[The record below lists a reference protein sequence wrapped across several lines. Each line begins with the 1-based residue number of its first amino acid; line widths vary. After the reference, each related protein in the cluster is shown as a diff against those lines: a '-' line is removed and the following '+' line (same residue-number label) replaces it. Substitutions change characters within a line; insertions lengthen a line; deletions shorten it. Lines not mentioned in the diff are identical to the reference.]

1 MVDVVWSQDSDC
13 LMFGCELWIYDDR
26 IAKKKGDTDR
36 SKENTKKNGKFA
48 RVVKACDMKEKYGLD
63 REGLVL
69 FAMLAGGDY
78 DEKGLPQC
86 GPSTALAAVKK
97 GLGQSLCA
105 CRNQR
110 DCDIWSAELAAFLLT
125 APRARS
131 IIVPPGFPEHKTL
144 VKYHKPKVST
154 DEVLLNSSRL
164 NLDYLRPIQ
173 ELELLKVTSERFNIW
188 GRLYMNWIG
197 PVLLTRWLAA
207 RDSSLPKELV
217 HDIKL
222 AKRRAKKTDHEL
234 PTRSL
239 ERKLTFSPFD
249 LTALK
254 RADFE
259 GERLGHW
266 NGDRETLFDPAHRVE
281 WEMPNYWLEE
291 VLPTDVL
298 DPPPPSPKPKAT
310 PKRKRQ
316 ADDAELITGAL
327 TTTKRK
333 RKTKANDS
341 SATKAPST
349 ARLKGPSRPK
359 LPSSAS
365 ATPSRPHKF
374 RPLSAATRAIL
385 DSTELSD
392 SENDDALPLPS
403 SMRSQEPQS
412 MRSTASYIVDL
423 DSPEPT
429 DDETDLPVLSQQ
441 GSTAPSRVG
450 PAIGAMPFEV
460 PDEEDEDL
468 QLALRLSMQEQA
480 APSSSPCRGSKHESI
495 FAMREA
501 GRVVHGLSMP
511 AWLLDQST
519 SHDTSSPTSY
529 ASTREAPTAISYRPG
544 RSTRFTLPGVIGG
557 EPASVPDWSSTT
569 PAIVPAKPAKV
580 TRPYAGGTTH
590 SGPAV
595 LETANPT
602 AAETRAA
609 RLRHFAATSTSTT
622 APIKNVSKPVSLP
635 LVATLPKR
643 ATSSYQIPVSADCID
658 LTDD

>member
-1 MVDVVWSQDSDC
+1 MVDAVWSQDSDC
-13 LMFGCELWIYDDR
+13 LMFGCELWIRDDR
-26 IAKKKGDTDR
+26 ITKEKGNTDR

-48 RVVKACDMKEKYGLD
+48 RVVKARDMKEKYGLD

-131 IIVPPGFPEHKTL
+131 IIFPPGFPEYKTL
-144 VKYHKPKVST
+144 VKYYKPKVSA

-188 GRLYMNWIG
+188 GRLYMNWVG

-207 RDSSLPKELV
+207 RDPSLPKELV

-222 AKRRAKKTDHEL
+222 AKRRAKKTDDQL
-234 PTRSL
+234 PTRPL

-259 GERLGHW
+259 GERLGYW
-266 NGDRETLFDPAHRVE
+266 NGDREDLFDPAHRVE
-281 WEMPNYWLEE
+281 WEMPNYWLDKI
-291 VLPTDVL
+291 LPVDVL
-298 DPPPPSPKPKAT
+298 DPPATAPKPKAT

-316 ADDAELITGAL
+316 ADAAEPNTGAS

-333 RKTKANDS
+333 RKTKATDS
-341 SATKAPST
+341 SATKAPAT
-349 ARLKGPSRPK
+349 ARLRAPSRPK

-365 ATPSRPHKF
+365 ATPSKF

-385 DSTELSD
+385 DFTELSD

-403 SMRSQEPQS
+403 SMRTQEPQS
-412 MRSTASYIVDL
+412 IRSTASHIVDL
-423 DSPEPT
+423 GSPEPS
-429 DDETDLPVLSQQ
+429 DDETDLPVLSQR
-441 GSTAPSRVG
+441 STALSRVD
-450 PAIGAMPFEV
+450 PAIGPMPFEV
-460 PDEEDEDL
+460 SDEEDKDL

-480 APSSSPCRGSKHESI
+480 ALSSSPCRRSKHESI

-501 GRVVHGLSMP
+501 GRVVHGISMP
-511 AWLLDQST
+511 AWSLDQPT
-519 SHDTSSPTSY
+519 SHNTSSPTSR
-529 ASTREAPTAISYRPG
+529 ASTREAPSAISYQSGRPA
-544 RSTRFTLPGVIGG
+544 RVTLPGVIGV
-557 EPASVPDWSSTT
+557 EPARVPDWSSTT
-569 PAIVPAKPAKV
+569 PAIIPAKPAKV
-580 TRPYAGGTTH
+580 TRPYAGDTTYN
-590 SGPAV
+590 
-595 LETANPT
+595 ETANPN
-602 AAETRAA
+602 AAEIRAA
-609 RLRHFAATSTSTT
+609 RLRHFAATSTSITVPT
-622 APIKNVSKPVSLP
+622 DNVSEPVSSP
-635 LVATLPKR
+635 FATLPKQVAPR
-643 ATSSYQIPVSADCID
+643 YQIPVGADCID